1 MQIRDIMTDP
11 CIFAEED
18 TPIERIAFLM
28 KEHNIG
34 SVPICDKNGLVKG
47 IITDRDIVTRQVAE
61 GRDPKCLTASDVMT
75 TQVETVEP
83 SWDVSEASRIMAS
96 RQIRRLPVVE
106 DNRVVGLVALGDMAA
121 TPTYDMEIA
130 KALSEI
136 SEEDR

>member
-1 MQIRDIMTDP
+1 
-11 CIFAEED
+11 
-18 TPIERIAFLM
+18 
-28 KEHNIG
+28 
-34 SVPICDKNGLVKG
+34 
-47 IITDRDIVTRQVAE
+47 
-61 GRDPKCLTASDVMT
+61 
-75 TQVETVEP
+75 
-83 SWDVSEASRIMAS
+83 MAS